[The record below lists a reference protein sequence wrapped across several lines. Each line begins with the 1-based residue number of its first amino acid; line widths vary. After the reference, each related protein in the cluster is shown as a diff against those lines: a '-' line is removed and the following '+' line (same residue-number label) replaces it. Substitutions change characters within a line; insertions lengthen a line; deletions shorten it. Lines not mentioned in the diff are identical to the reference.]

1 MPKKAAVAKAWVAVP
16 LERFQKCMDC
26 VMVLMERALSRAE
39 KPGKVVNSA
48 LLLSWKAD
56 VDYWGPTHL

>member
-1 MPKKAAVAKAWVAVP
+1 
-16 LERFQKCMDC
+16 
-26 VMVLMERALSRAE
+26 MVLMERALSRAE